1 MGYDDLKFKNIELDD
16 CVISIMNISFPDN
29 KSEHTSDG
37 WHEKDITTNGKSMF
51 EGSDNMFVK

>member
-1 MGYDDLKFKNIELDD
+1 MENDDLKFKKIELND
-16 CVISIMNISFPDN
+16 CIINIMNISFSGN